1 MYRKNPRFILRTPM
15 TLRVPEHRLLRFRL
29 VERMPAAAGGATE
42 IEHMSAAEDLAR
54 DAAALL

>member
-1 MYRKNPRFILRTPM
+1 M
-15 TLRVPEHRLLRFRL
+15 TLRVPEHHLLRFRL